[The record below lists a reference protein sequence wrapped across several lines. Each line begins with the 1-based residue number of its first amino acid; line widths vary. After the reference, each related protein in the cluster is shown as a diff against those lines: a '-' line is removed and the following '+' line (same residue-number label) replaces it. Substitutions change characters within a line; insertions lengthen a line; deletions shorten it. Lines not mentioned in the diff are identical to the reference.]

1 VAANNFDYK
10 KYQMRHANAS
20 SNEEK
25 LAINQELKDLYA
37 TFSKEEKIAFDKGLD
52 EFLMKEK
59 ASLEAQYHAIK
70 NENLN

>member
-1 VAANNFDYK
+1 MFDYK

-20 SNEEK
+20 TSEEK

-37 TFSKEEKIAFDKGLD
+37 TFTKEEKVAFDKGLD

-59 ASLEAQYHAIK
+59 ASLEAQYQAIK